1 MRSQPISIHA
11 IKKIKKKKMKF
22 SKSAVLLFGY
32 DTTKTFFQ
40 FSSNWFLSGRVM
52 LCWLR
57 CFWSI
62 IKKPEEISR
71 FLHIVIA
78 FLVSDWVSTLA
89 SLMGRVVGVWNIY
102 VNTELFNSVK
112 HYTHL
117 IDWLM
122 EYWRF
127 KNKTCTFLSPLIKW
141 QSAGLLLTLKRCD
154 NSVSGYL
161 AKYLSFSRK
170 SCFVIHTENVWSTVV
185 YMYPEGKWFPN

>member
-1 MRSQPISIHA
+1 
-11 IKKIKKKKMKF
+11 MKF
-22 SKSAVLLFGY
+22 SKSAVLIFGY

-89 SLMGRVVGVWNIY
+89 SLMGRVVGVWNMY

-112 HYTHL
+112 HYTHR

-127 KNKTCTFLSPLIKW
+127 KNKTCTFLSPPIKR

-161 AKYLSFSRK
+161 AKYLFVSRK

-185 YMYPEGKWFPN
+185 YMYPEGKWFPNLCRCQK

>member
-1 MRSQPISIHA
+1 
-11 IKKIKKKKMKF
+11 MKF
-22 SKSAVLLFGY
+22 SKSAVLIFGY

-89 SLMGRVVGVWNIY
+89 SLMGRVVGVWNMY
-102 VNTELFNSVK
+102 VNTELFYSVK

-117 IDWLM
+117 IDWLI

-127 KNKTCTFLSPLIKW
+127 KNKTCTFLSPLIKR

-161 AKYLSFSRK
+161 AKYLFVSRK

-185 YMYPEGKWFPN
+185 YMYPEGKWFPNLCRCQK